1 MQNKL
6 PIPSSLMESLTKVK
20 GFDASLFKLVHEQ
33 ASPVSLRL
41 NPKKSIPNF
50 KNEEKV
56 KWADD
61 AFYLKE
67 RPQFIFDPYFHAGC
81 YYVQEASSMF
91 IEYIFKQHKPQ
102 KEGLNVLDLCAAP
115 GGKSTLLASLLNE
128 NDLLIAN
135 EVIKSRVPI
144 LGDNLAKWGNTNA
157 HITNND
163 PKDFSKINGFFDVV
177 VVDAPCS
184 GSGLFRKD
192 NDAISHWSEENV
204 EMCSKRQ
211 QRILSDVVDS
221 IAKDGL
227 LIYSTCSYSEAEN
240 EEIADF
246 LISTGDFESI
256 RINTPEDFKIVET
269 QSNNSAFGYRFFPHL
284 TKGEGFFVSAFR
296 KVTGSTIDINY
307 KKIASTFKSINAA
320 QQLILAKFIDD
331 DKKLIPVFYRD
342 EAHIILESHKQKLNY
357 LAQHLYFYRV
367 GIKAGSFKGNDFIP
381 DHHLAL
387 SFIKNE
393 YVAHTNLSLEEAI
406 HYLKREEVKLDN
418 LPKGWCVVCFDH
430 FALGWVKSLGNRIN
444 NYFPKELRV
453 LKEYI
458 APKEN

>member
-6 PIPSSLMESLTKVK
+6 QIPVSLIESLSAVK
-20 GFDASLFKLVHEQ
+20 GFDVEQFKMAHQ
-33 ASPVSLRL
+33 KPSPVSVRI
-41 NPKKSIPNF
+41 NPKKSIPAF
-50 KNEEKV
+50 DNEEKV
-56 KWADD
+56 LWAKQ
-61 AFYLKE
+61 AYYLKE

-91 IEYIFKQHKPQ
+91 IEYIFEQLKPK
-102 KEGLNVLDLCAAP
+102 KETLNVLDLCAAP
-115 GGKSTLLASLLNE
+115 GGKSTLLASLLYE

-144 LGDNLAKWGNTNA
+144 LGDNLAKWGNTNV
-157 HITNND
+157 HVTNND
-163 PKDFSKINGFFDVV
+163 PKDFAKINSFFDIA

-192 NDAISHWSEENV
+192 NDTISHWSIDNV
-204 EMCSKRQ
+204 EMCAKRQ
-211 QRILSDVVDS
+211 QRILVDIVGS
-221 IAKDGL
+221 IAKNGL

-246 LISTGDFESI
+246 LVSSGDFESVK
-256 RINTPEDFKIVET
+256 INVPNEFKIVET
-269 QSNNSAFGYRFFPHL
+269 QSKNGAFGYRFFPHL
-284 TKGEGFFVSAFR
+284 TNGEGFFVSVFK
-296 KVTGSTIDINY
+296 KVTGNDFDVNY
-307 KKIASTFKSINAA
+307 KKIAPIFKNLNAT
-320 QQLILAKFIDD
+320 QQAVLAKFIDD
-331 DKKLIPVFYRD
+331 DKKLTSFFYRD
-342 EAHIILESHKQKLNY
+342 EAHVIIETHKQKLNY
-357 LAQHLYFYRV
+357 LAQYLYFYRV
-367 GIKAGSFKGNDFIP
+367 GIKAGTFKGNDFIP

-393 YVAHTNLSLEEAI
+393 YVAHTNLSLDEAI
-406 HYLKREEVKLDN
+406 HYLKREEIKLEN
-418 LPKGWCVVCFDH
+418 LPKGWCVVCYEH